1 MDDIWAAYYVLS
13 KGYKVI
19 YNKATVI
26 QERNEHNLINDL
38 KNEYI
43 GYENNLELIQSL
55 IEDPEEIRKFLP
67 EKTKKAWDVYRSLL
81 N

>member
-13 KGYKVI
+13 KGYKII

-43 GYENNLELIQSL
+43 GYENNLELVQSL
-55 IEDPEEIRKFLP
+55 IKDPEQIRKFLP
-67 EKTKKAWDVYRSLL
+67 EKTKNAWDVYRSLL